1 MFFEVILK
9 EQIELDRFQNS
20 YSNALMMLFRKL
32 RSMLKLESTIF
43 YYKTRSHPNGF

>member
-20 YSNALMMLFRKL
+20 YSNAFMILA
-32 RSMLKLESTIF
+32 I
-43 YYKTRSHPNGF
+43 